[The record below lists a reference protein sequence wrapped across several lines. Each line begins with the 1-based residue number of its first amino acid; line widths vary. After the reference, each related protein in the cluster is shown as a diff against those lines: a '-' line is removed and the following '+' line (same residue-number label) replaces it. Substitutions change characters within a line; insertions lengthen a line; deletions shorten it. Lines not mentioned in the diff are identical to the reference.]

1 MRRRKPR
8 LRILSTLALISFCF
22 SLTMSLNTS
31 ATGAVTSSAD
41 SELMSREEEPVI
53 VQEDLSL
60 RGKYEKH
67 FLKSDGSYT
76 AATYAVPV
84 HYQDAETGEWNEID
98 NQLVE
103 TTDEN
108 DLRVYKNRDG
118 LFDVSFAKTPGVG
131 GVDLVTLESDG
142 HTISWKLLSKTEN
155 FIKVKTV
162 ENTNNG
168 RMDTAPAEIQ
178 AELIEI
184 SEPEPV
190 TVWDCEEITAEKAVG
205 ALVYNDL
212 AANGV
217 DVRFTVTPLKVKEDF
232 LLDEAPAEVVS
243 YTSLLTL
250 SEGLS
255 PTVLEYGDIS
265 ISDEEG
271 EEVFCI
277 AAPYMTDAA
286 GESSSDIAVSFEQQG
301 GAWRLTVTPDLNWL
315 QDEAR
320 VYPVTVDPTVYP
332 INNAAN
338 TKDTYIY
345 EGSTASGAVTRGNL
359 DRMYI
364 GNRNS
369 TEKKCRGLVKFVDM
383 PTINGTI
390 TSATLTLTTPSGTS
404 TWQGMHLYRALS
416 DWDTSTVAW
425 PGPSL
430 SLINFACAAGGK
442 YVFGVTEPIQDMY
455 RDNVNGTHNNYGFAI
470 RYMDESVSDYN
481 SICSSEYG
489 TDTQTNTTKPYLVIN
504 YNSYSNT
511 PTQGIVSGEY
521 YFIRSA
527 YSEKYMDVTNFGGAG
542 TSVIQCDLNKGANQ
556 RWRIVYEGNGLYSL
570 TPAHNQNLRLDV
582 PNAGNTDGLNL
593 QVTTSN
599 NTPAQRWRILAN
611 GDSTYRLMP
620 QCGESTKKALDI
632 EGPSKANNAPLQIWS
647 WDSSAP
653 QMRWYLDRVESST
666 CSRLVT
672 SMPDGGFADRWEAA
686 MEGYNQWKPW
696 ELPIRKQMMDIK
708 LGIEAAALAVIQDY
722 PVASTM
728 LLHYLGS
735 GGEDYVLTSSF
746 ISDSPDID
754 SFRVSVKNDLRGSLP
769 ILLAKKTSFDYGK
782 KSVEAISEDIPGITD
797 WKLSINK
804 CDLWGYAVVNSSGTA
819 TYTLYMR
826 DIYDYEV
833 GKEDEYDTLATVF
846 QIAVNKL
853 AEMPYYGLAKPYKVS
868 GSTTF

>member
-31 ATGAVTSSAD
+31 ATGAAASSAD

-142 HTISWKLLSKTEN
+142 HTISWKLLSETEN

-162 ENTNNG
+162 GNTNNG

-190 TVWDCEEITAEKAVG
+190 TVWDCEEITAQKAVG

-504 YNSYSNT
+504 YDSFGNT

-521 YFIRSA
+521 YIIRSQH
-527 YSEKYMDVTNFGGAG
+527 SGKCVDVTNFGGSG
-542 TSVIQCDLNKGANQ
+542 TPVIQSGINGGNNQ
-556 RWRIVYEGNGLYSL
+556 HWRIVYEGNGQYSL
-570 TPAHNQNLRLDV
+570 APAYNLNLRLAV
-582 PNAGNTDGLNL
+582 PNGANENGQDL
-593 QVTTSN
+593 QVFESN
-599 NTPAQRWRILAN
+599 NNTNQRWRILSN
-611 GDSTYRLMP
+611 GDGTYRLMP
-620 QCGESTKKALDI
+620 VCAQQNNRVLDI
-632 EGPSKANNAPLQIWS
+632 EGASKEDNAPLQIWTWNGS
-647 WDSSAP
+647 P
-653 QMRWYLDRVESST
+653 QMKWYIENISDVPISKYVSDGEQNKNISGVFFEDNVPFAYNIPVNYEMECWYDFYYSG
-666 CSRLVT
+666 SRYIKSVHLSYT
-672 SMPDGGFADRWEAA
+672 ITNRSATYNPYHGYFASMNISRFSLNNSGTTTTY
-686 MEGYNQWKPW
+686 YNDNTWVNNSY
-696 ELPIRKQMMDIK
+696 M
-708 LGIEAAALAVIQDY
+708 Y
-722 PVASTM
+722 
-728 LLHYLGS
+728 GS
-735 GGEDYVLTSSF
+735 NQIGNSRGKILNITKNGPCVLTGYL
-746 ISDSPDID
+746 ILEIAPSPL
-754 SFRVSVKNDLRGSLP
+754 NYH
-769 ILLAKKTSFDYGK
+769 ILN
-782 KSVEAISEDIPGITD
+782 P
-797 WKLSINK
+797 
-804 CDLWGYAVVNSSGTA
+804 
-819 TYTLYMR
+819 
-826 DIYDYEV
+826 
-833 GKEDEYDTLATVF
+833 
-846 QIAVNKL
+846 
-853 AEMPYYGLAKPYKVS
+853 
-868 GSTTF
+868 TFTI